1 MSSSKKLSTL
11 EYVYTFIVPRVTN
24 VGAAIVIIGAMFKI
38 LHLPNGGPILAAGL
52 ITEAF
57 LFGLAAFAPL
67 HAEEHRPDWS
77 LVYPQLLPHEH
88 PEYDGTLNNA
98 SGTKA
103 IAAPNQDPK
112 VTQRLAQID
121 AAIAT
126 NITDDKIKN
135 FGKGMKDLTENVT
148 KMSKLGDA
156 SVATEEY
163 SKNVKLASNAIV
175 EMNKSYK
182 TTITAMGEM
191 ANASKD
197 AKAYHAQVQSL
208 TKNLTELNTFYEVE
222 IREAKKHVK
231 SVNDFSKGLSVAV
244 ENVSNAGKDAAT
256 FKAEMSK
263 LTTSLTSLNK
273 VYGGML
279 AAMKG

>member
-1 MSSSKKLSTL
+1 
-11 EYVYTFIVPRVTN
+11 
-24 VGAAIVIIGAMFKI
+24 MFKI

-52 ITEAF
+52 VTEAI
-57 LFGLAAFAPL
+57 LFGMAALAPL
-67 HAEEHRPDWS
+67 HAENRAPDWS
-77 LVYPQLLPHEH
+77 LVYPQLKEHNDPDYNATLMGGTGVSALP
-88 PEYDGTLNNA
+88 T
-98 SGTKA
+98 TK
-103 IAAPNQDPK
+103 QDPK
-112 VTQRLAQID
+112 IAARLAEID
-121 AAIAT
+121 NALV
-126 NITDDKIKN
+126 NSITPDKLQG

-222 IREAKKHVK
+222 MREAKKHVK
-231 SVNDFSKGLSVAV
+231 SVNDFYEGLGAAV
-244 ENVSNAGKDAAT
+244 QNVSNAGKDAET
-256 FKAEMSK
+256 FKTEMSK

-279 AAMKG
+279 TAMKG